1 MWLPD
6 AVLTCIKTLQKA
18 GYQGYAVGGCVR
30 DWLCGLKPKDYDVTT
45 SATPEQVT
53 ALFPRV
59 VPTGLK
65 YGTVTVLFGKEP
77 VEVTTF
83 RAEDGYSDGRRPDQ
97 VRLIDN
103 LIEDLARRDLT
114 VNAMAFSPTTGLIDP
129 FGGERDIRRGIIR
142 AVGDPAVR
150 FEEDRLRILRAFRFA
165 ATLGYRLDTDTLKAA
180 LQQAKG
186 ISSVSAER
194 VTGELMRTLTGTFPS
209 RLRPLVESGGLLPW
223 GIRPVSSL
231 FALDFTSPQRA
242 VRLAALCLLTGSD
255 LEELGHRLRLDR
267 RTYKEASQLLFEQTK
282 QIPATE
288 SGVRRRLCEVGPTLL
303 SRTLRL
309 QGDLSSAAAPA
320 AAFAAQM
327 TGRILRRG
335 DPYQLRMLAVT
346 GEDLIQAG
354 FAPGPAIKR
363 TLMSLLDAVLEDP
376 GCNQKQNLLRLA
388 LICENG
394 KSPKDDRQAMQGER
408 R

>member
-6 AVLTCIKTLQKA
+6 AVLTCIETLQKA

-30 DWLCGLKPKDYDVTT
+30 DWLCGLTPKDYDVTT

-103 LIEDLARRDLT
+103 LTEDLARRDLT
-114 VNAMAFSPTTGLIDP
+114 INAMAYSPADGFIDP
-129 FGGERDIRRGIIR
+129 FGGEKDIRRGIIR

-165 ATLGYRLDTDTLKAA
+165 AALGYRLHPDTLKAA
-180 LQQAKG
+180 LEKARG
-186 ISSVSAER
+186 LSTVSAER
-194 VTGELMRTLTGTFPS
+194 VTAELMRTLTGNFPS
-209 RLRPLVESGGLLPW
+209 RLKPLVESGGLLPW
-223 GIRPVSSL
+223 GIRPVSRLFSL
-231 FALDFTSPQRA
+231 NFTSPQRA

-255 LEELGHRLRLDR
+255 LEELGLRLRLDR
-267 RTYKEASQLLFEQTK
+267 RTYKEAAGLLLEQTRP
-282 QIPATE
+282 IPATE
-288 SGVRRRLCEVGPTLL
+288 SEVRRRLCEAGPTLL
-303 SRTLRL
+303 SRALRL
-309 QGDLSSAAAPA
+309 RGDLSFSAAPA

-335 DPYQLRMLAVT
+335 DPYQLCMLAVT
-346 GEDLIQAG
+346 GEDLMKEG
-354 FAPGPAIKR
+354 LAPGPGIKHA
-363 TLMSLLDAVLEDP
+363 LLDLLNAVLENP
-376 GCNQKQNLLRLA
+376 SRNQKETLLGLVHARKNKESA
-388 LICENG
+388 W
-394 KSPKDDRQAMQGER
+394 R
-408 R
+408 